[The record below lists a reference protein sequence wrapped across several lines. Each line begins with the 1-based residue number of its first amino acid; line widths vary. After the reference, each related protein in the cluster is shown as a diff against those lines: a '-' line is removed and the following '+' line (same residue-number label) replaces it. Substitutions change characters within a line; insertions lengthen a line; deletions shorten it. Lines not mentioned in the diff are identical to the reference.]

1 VIKLKK
7 AAKLKGHFYYNR
19 RRIKKKVEI
28 HKKKKKNRKPMTR
41 LENMLILRDLVLINY
56 GLN

>member
-28 HKKKKKNRKPMTR
+28 HKKKNRKPMTR